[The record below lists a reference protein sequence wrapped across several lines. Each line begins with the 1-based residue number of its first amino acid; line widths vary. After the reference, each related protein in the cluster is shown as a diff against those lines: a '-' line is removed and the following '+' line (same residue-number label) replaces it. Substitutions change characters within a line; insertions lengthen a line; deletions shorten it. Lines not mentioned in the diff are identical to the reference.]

1 MIAHSIS
8 LITVYREIVKWG
20 NGNKTFHQKEVV
32 MKTKFFAIATIILL
46 ITASSVVA
54 ADKVTLT
61 FSSVSVPGDA
71 HTRAMQMFKMTLKKL
86 SDGQMDVDVYHS
98 GQLFS
103 QEAEIAA
110 VRRGTIDIAY
120 TSAGWNAEFVPYL
133 SMLGAVY
140 TFSGY
145 KHMTRVLNGEIGKK
159 IFEDVAKVTGARPLA
174 AFYLGTRQLNLVER
188 VGPVRHPK
196 DMHGVKLRT
205 PGSPTWIA
213 LGKALGGNPT
223 PMSFTEVY
231 MGLKTGVIE
240 GQDNPLPT
248 DKNAK
253 FYEVTKYIVL
263 TDHLADSVWPTINQK
278 KWQSLSSK
286 QKGWV
291 MEAIQASR
299 KACDEQNLANEAKL
313 VEFFKKKGLIII
325 EDPDKGAFQKYAKN
339 SYLTES
345 KDISK
350 DWDLDLYEKIQQV
363 K

>member
-1 MIAHSIS
+1 
-8 LITVYREIVKWG
+8 
-20 NGNKTFHQKEVV
+20 
-32 MKTKFFAIATIILL
+32 MKTRTIAIATILL
-46 ITASSVVA
+46 MVVTAGFTFA
-54 ADKVTLT
+54 AETLT

-71 HTRAMQMFKMTLKKL
+71 HTRAMQMFKMTLKKV
-86 SDGQMDVDVYHS
+86 SNGKMDVDVYHS

-110 VRRGTIDIAY
+110 VRRGTIDLAY

-145 KHMTRVLNGEIGKK
+145 DHMTKVLNGEIGQK
-159 IFEDVAKVTGARPLA
+159 IFEDVAKETGARPLA
-174 AFYLGTRQLNLVER
+174 AFYLGTRQLNLVEK
-188 VGPVRHPK
+188 VGPVRSPA
-196 DMHGVKLRT
+196 DMKGVKLRT

-223 PMSFTEVY
+223 PMSFSEVY

-263 TDHLADSVWPTINQK
+263 THHLADSVWPTINEK
-278 KWQSLSSK
+278 KWQSLSKK
-286 QKGWV
+286 QKGWI
-291 MEAIQASR
+291 MQAIEEAR
-299 KACDEQNLANEAKL
+299 EACDQQNLDNESKL
-313 VEFFKKKGLIII
+313 VEFFKKEGMVII
-325 EDPDKGAFQKYAKN
+325 ENPDRDAFQKYAKN
-339 SYLTES
+339 SYRTES
-345 KDISK
+345 KEISK
-350 DWDLDLYEKIQQV
+350 DWDWDLYEKIQSM

>member
-1 MIAHSIS
+1 MKARHLALT
-8 LITVYREIVKWG
+8 LI
-20 NGNKTFHQKEVV
+20 VV
-32 MKTKFFAIATIILL
+32 LLFATGA
-46 ITASSVVA
+46 VA
-54 ADKVTLT
+54 ETVTLT

-71 HTRAMQMFKMTLKKL
+71 HTRAMQMFKMSLKKI
-86 SDGQMDVDVYHS
+86 SGGEMDVDVYHS

-110 VRRGTIDIAY
+110 VRRGTIDLAY

-145 KHMTRVLNGEIGKK
+145 DHMTKVLNGEIGKK
-159 IFEDVAKVTGARPLA
+159 IFEDVAKATKARPLA
-174 AFYLGTRQLNLVER
+174 AFYLGTRQLNLVEK
-188 VGPVRHPK
+188 VGPVRHPD
-196 DMHGVKLRT
+196 DMKGVKLRT
-205 PGSPTWIA
+205 PGSPTWLA

-223 PMSFTEVY
+223 PMSFSEVY

-263 TDHLADSVWPTINQK
+263 TNHLADSVWPTINEK
-278 KWQSLSSK
+278 KWQSLSDQ
-286 QKGWV
+286 QKKWV
-291 MEAIQASR
+291 LAAIEEAR
-299 KACDEQNLANEAKL
+299 EACDRQNLDNEAKL
-313 VEFFKKKGLIII
+313 VSFFKKEGMIII
-325 EDPDKGAFQKYAKN
+325 EDPDRAAFQKYAKN
-339 SYLTES
+339 SYQNES

-350 DWDLDLYEKIQQV
+350 DWDWKLYDQIQAV